1 MDNTTILLDQSTNDE
16 DIATLEDHL
25 YNLSQA
31 NHNII
36 HISEELRQFIV
47 KITAKCE
54 HCGLPK
60 YIRDPYRKTCPNKFI
75 CDFRRSA
82 KIKIRNQPYQE
93 YLDVDELIATVNG
106 HTNNNLILR
115 TDLSKL
121 IMNYTSIQCKVVQDK
136 TRKIH
141 FHNRNFSYDT
151 YTSIIYPNE
160 DIKKL
165 FKLSDTDELTNS
177 NLQEYIKL
185 HILD

>member
-16 DIATLEDHL
+16 DITTLEDHL
-25 YNLSQA
+25 YSLSQV

-82 KIKIRNQPYQE
+82 KIKIRNQPYNY

-106 HTNNNLILR
+106 YTDNNLILR
-115 TDLSKL
+115 TDLTKL
-121 IMNYTSIQCKVVQDK
+121 LMNYINIQCKVVQDK

-165 FKLSDTDELTNS
+165 FKLSDTDELTSS
-177 NLQEYIKL
+177 NIQ
-185 HILD
+185 